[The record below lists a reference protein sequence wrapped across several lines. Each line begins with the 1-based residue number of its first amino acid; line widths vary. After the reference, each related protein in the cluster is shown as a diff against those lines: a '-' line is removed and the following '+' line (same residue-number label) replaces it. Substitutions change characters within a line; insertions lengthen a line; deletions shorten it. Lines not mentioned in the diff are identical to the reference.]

1 MSGLP
6 DTISGN
12 ESRMKEKS
20 ENIGDMSVIY
30 RYIEHNIGYKIVRG
44 ANTLYD
50 SDFSLLTDISADVGD
65 IYQPKINHDLTA
77 IIVGHMEG

>member
-1 MSGLP
+1 MLGLP

-30 RYIEHNIGYKIVRG
+30 RYIGHNIGYKTARG

-50 SDFSLLTDISADVGD
+50 SDFSILTDISADIGD

-77 IIVGHMEG
+77 RIVGHVEG